1 MKKRILFSIALF
13 FSLFLVEGQVI
24 YKNNF
29 DMPGGGELF
38 DSDSDGF
45 AWTLTDYADGE
56 GMVVTSNNQF
66 SVQPNRADNWLVY
79 KAIDLSQTNRPH
91 VFWKAKVSGSE
102 NTDEKFTVYVSTA
115 SSLPNG
121 VTSPIDIATS
131 AVLQNTFTISA
142 SNAYQNLQI
151 DISELKGEDS
161 VYVAF
166 RHQSS
171 SATFGLNLDDL
182 VVSDVVNPAL
192 DVSIVP
198 PSQAHLSADDTSEF
212 TFFKALL
219 QPNTTL
225 PISFKIGNY
234 GSVFSG
240 GEVQLTINGQI
251 LKVPI
256 SEDISLNEFIRVPY
270 ASGIDL
276 GEYQIKAKVL
286 DDSGQSVSE
295 TVTYKIVV
303 AKPIPDMNLTDTNGN
318 SYNLYDELKKGK
330 TILLDFFA
338 SWCFPC
344 EISTPEINRIWDRFG
359 RGKSS
364 FQVFGITTHETD
376 TDAVINNLTWGAEY
390 PKFSYSETGSLLYS
404 HLHTLF
410 GKDDG
415 IPYFFMICPNTEHPG
430 FSEIAVSVA
439 GWYGEE
445 YMTQQALSCNP
456 RLSVNDLDKPRTL
469 SLYPNPAMEQ
479 THLELNLPTSD
490 EVVIQVYNNLGQSVY
505 SKNLIMGAGKHSVGI
520 PLEGLQSGFHFV
532 QVKTSHQLYLEKLNV
547 VK

>member
-1 MKKRILFSIALF
+1 MSPPCKLNFYEKRILFSIALF
-13 FSLFLVEGQVI
+13 FSFFLVHGQVI

-29 DMPGGGELF
+29 DMAGGSELF

-45 AWTLTDYADGE
+45 AWALFDYADGE
-56 GMVVTSNNQF
+56 GMVATSNNQF
-66 SVQPNRADNWLVY
+66 SPQPNRADNWLVCA
-79 KAIDLSQTNRPH
+79 AIDLSQTNRPH
-91 VFWKAKVSGSE
+91 VFWKAKISGSE
-102 NTDEKFTVYVSTA
+102 NADEKLTVFVSTA

-121 VTSPIDIATS
+121 VISPIDIVTS
-131 AVLQNTFTISA
+131 AELQKSYTITA
-142 SNAYQNLQI
+142 SNTYQNLQI

-171 SATFGLNLDDL
+171 STTFGLNLDDL

-198 PSQAHLSADDTSEF
+198 PSQAYLNADNTSEV
-212 TFFKALL
+212 TFYNPLL

-240 GEVQLTINGQI
+240 GEVQLTINGQV

-270 ASGIDL
+270 TSGIGL

-330 TILLDFFA
+330 NHFARFLCLLV
-338 SWCFPC
+338 W
-344 EISTPEINRIWDRFG
+344 
-359 RGKSS
+359 
-364 FQVFGITTHETD
+364 
-376 TDAVINNLTWGAEY
+376 
-390 PKFSYSETGSLLYS
+390 
-404 HLHTLF
+404 
-410 GKDDG
+410 
-415 IPYFFMICPNTEHPG
+415 
-430 FSEIAVSVA
+430 
-439 GWYGEE
+439 
-445 YMTQQALSCNP
+445 AL
-456 RLSVNDLDKPRTL
+456 
-469 SLYPNPAMEQ
+469 
-479 THLELNLPTSD
+479 
-490 EVVIQVYNNLGQSVY
+490 
-505 SKNLIMGAGKHSVGI
+505 
-520 PLEGLQSGFHFV
+520 
-532 QVKTSHQLYLEKLNV
+532 
-547 VK
+547 